1 MLRIY
6 CRRYCRK
13 NYSVFGNIP
22 KPWGACMRVR
32 RDIDFSP
39 QKNRF
44 LLLIIKKWLNSNKH
58 TKNVSEESIIMLP
71 LRNG

>member
-1 MLRIY
+1 
-6 CRRYCRK
+6 
-13 NYSVFGNIP
+13 
-22 KPWGACMRVR
+22 MRVR